1 MTPITKKNNSLIII
15 SIIISL
21 ITIVSLTTINYL
33 SIKRQEYN
41 NNLIISN
48 IIQIVKKQN
57 PNIEESQII
66 ELLNQEKLNNQ
77 ETLKSY
83 SIYLED
89 SYIKENQTI
98 IKNTIITNIIILSIS
113 SAIIVTILIINNQHN
128 KKNIQ
133 KLTSYLKELNNHNYN
148 LDLKQNNEGELSI
161 LKNEIY
167 KTAIILNEQSLNDK
181 KAKESLKNSLEDI
194 SHQLKTPL
202 TSINLMIDNL
212 QNDKLSS
219 KERKELL
226 TKINRKI
233 NNINFLVASLL
244 KLSKFDANTI
254 TFNRKYVSLEHLTNE
269 VKENLSALSD
279 LKNIN
284 IIINGNKKDKL
295 YCDNIWQ
302 TEALTNIVKN
312 CLEHSNPNSVIEI
325 SYLTNDIFTK
335 IIIKDNGVG
344 ISKKDLPHIFERFYK
359 GDSSS
364 KDSIGIGLSL
374 AKTIIEKDNGNIQ
387 VSSNINK
394 GTTFTIKYFK

>member
-1 MTPITKKNNSLIII
+1 MTKKNNSLIII

-21 ITIVSLTTINYL
+21 ITIVFLTTINYL
-33 SIKRQEYN
+33 SIKKQEYN

-48 IIQIVKKQN
+48 IIQIVKEQN

-113 SAIIVTILIINNQHN
+113 SSIIVILLIINNQHN

-212 QNDKLSS
+212 QNDKLTS

-233 NNINFLVASLL
+233 NNINFLVSSLL

-335 IIIKDNGVG
+335 IVIKDNGVG

-387 VSSNINK
+387 VSSTINK

>member
-1 MTPITKKNNSLIII
+1 MTPITKKNNSLII

-33 SIKRQEYN
+33 SIKKQEYN

-113 SAIIVTILIINNQHN
+113 STIIVILLIINNQHN

-212 QNDKLSS
+212 QNDKLTS

-233 NNINFLVASLL
+233 NNINFLVSSLL

-335 IIIKDNGVG
+335 IVIKDNGVG

-387 VSSNINK
+387 VSSTINK

>member
-1 MTPITKKNNSLIII
+1 MTKKNNSLIII

-21 ITIVSLTTINYL
+21 ITIVFLTTINYL
-33 SIKRQEYN
+33 SIKKQEYN

-48 IIQIVKKQN
+48 IIQIVKEQN

-89 SYIKENQTI
+89 SYIKENHTI

-113 SAIIVTILIINNQHN
+113 SSIIVTILIINNQHN

-212 QNDKLSS
+212 QNDKLTS

-233 NNINFLVASLL
+233 NNINFLVSSLL

-335 IIIKDNGVG
+335 IVIKDNGVG

-387 VSSNINK
+387 VSSTINK

>member
-1 MTPITKKNNSLIII
+1 MTKKNNYLII

-33 SIKRQEYN
+33 SIKKQEYN

-48 IIQIVKKQN
+48 IIQIVKEQN

-66 ELLNQEKLNNQ
+66 ELLNKENLNNQ

-83 SIYLED
+83 SIYLKD

-98 IKNTIITNIIILSIS
+98 IKNTIIINIIILSIS
-113 SAIIVTILIINNQHN
+113 SIIIVSIIILNNQHN

-133 KLTSYLKELNNHNYN
+133 QLTSYLKEINNHNYN

-254 TFNRKYVSLEHLTNE
+254 TFNRKTISLEHLTNE

-284 IIINGNKKDKL
+284 IIIKGNKKDKL

-335 IIIKDNGVG
+335 IVIKDNGVG
-344 ISKKDLPHIFERFYK
+344 IPKKDLPHIFERFYK
-359 GDSSS
+359 GDNSS

-374 AKTIIEKDNGNIQ
+374 AKAIIEKDNGNIQ
-387 VSSNINK
+387 VSSAINK